1 MNMQMIMK
9 QMKKVQKDILNK
21 KEKLEGKEYNYSNSL
36 VEVTALGNK
45 KINKIKINEYV
56 EKDDLETLEDMI
68 MNAIDNVFKEIDE
81 ESEKEMSQYSNMVP
95 GLF

>member
-9 QMKKVQKDILNK
+9 QMQKVQKDILNK

-36 VEVTALGNK
+36 VEVIASGNK
-45 KINKIKINEYV
+45 KIKSLKIKELV
-56 EKDDLETLEDMI
+56 EKEDIETLEDMI
-68 MNAIDNVFKEIDE
+68 INVIDNVFKLIDE
-81 ESEKEMSQYSNMVP
+81 DSEKEMSQYSNMVP

>member
-9 QMKKVQKDILNK
+9 QMQKVQKDILNK
-21 KEKLEGKEYNYSNSL
+21 KEKLEQKEYNYSNSL

-45 KINKIKINEYV
+45 KIKKIKIKEYV
-56 EKDDLETLEDMI
+56 EKDDLEILEDMI

>member
-45 KINKIKINEYV
+45 KIKKIKIKEYV

>member
-9 QMKKVQKDILNK
+9 QMQKVQKDILNK

-45 KINKIKINEYV
+45 KIKKIKIKEYV
-56 EKDDLETLEDMI
+56 EKDDLETLEDMK

>member
-9 QMKKVQKDILNK
+9 QMQKVQKDILNK

-45 KINKIKINEYV
+45 KIKKIKIKEYV

-68 MNAIDNVFKEIDE
+68 MNAIDNIFKEIDE
-81 ESEKEMSQYSNMVP
+81 ESEKEMSQYSNMVA

>member
-9 QMKKVQKDILNK
+9 QMQKVQKDILNK

-45 KINKIKINEYV
+45 KIKKIKITEYV

-81 ESEKEMSQYSNMVP
+81 ESEKEMSQYSNMFP

>member
-9 QMKKVQKDILNK
+9 QMQKVQKDILYK

-45 KINKIKINEYV
+45 KIKKIKIKEYV

>member
-1 MNMQMIMK
+1 M
-9 QMKKVQKDILNK
+9 
-21 KEKLEGKEYNYSNSL
+21 
-36 VEVTALGNK
+36 GNK
-45 KINKIKINEYV
+45 KIKKIKIKEYV

>member
-9 QMKKVQKDILNK
+9 QMQKVQKDILNK
-21 KEKLEGKEYNYSNSL
+21 KEKLEGKKYNYSNSL

-45 KINKIKINEYV
+45 KIKKIKIKEYV

>member
-9 QMKKVQKDILNK
+9 QMQKVQKDILNK

-45 KINKIKINEYV
+45 KIKKIKIKEYV
-56 EKDDLETLEDMI
+56 EKDDLETLEEMI

>member
-9 QMKKVQKDILNK
+9 QMQKVQKDILNK

-45 KINKIKINEYV
+45 KIKKIKIKEYV

>member
-9 QMKKVQKDILNK
+9 QMQKVQKDILNK

-45 KINKIKINEYV
+45 KIK
-56 EKDDLETLEDMI
+56 
-68 MNAIDNVFKEIDE
+68 
-81 ESEKEMSQYSNMVP
+81 
-95 GLF
+95 

>member
-9 QMKKVQKDILNK
+9 QMQKVQKDILNK

-45 KINKIKINEYV
+45 KIKEIKIKEYV

>member
-1 MNMQMIMK
+1 MK
-9 QMKKVQKDILNK
+9 QMQKVQKDILNK

-45 KINKIKINEYV
+45 KIKKIKIKEYV

>member
-9 QMKKVQKDILNK
+9 QMQKVQKDILNK

-45 KINKIKINEYV
+45 KIKQIKIKEYV

>member
-9 QMKKVQKDILNK
+9 QMQKVQKDILNK

-45 KINKIKINEYV
+45 KIKKIKIKEYV

-81 ESEKEMSQYSNMVP
+81 ESEKEMNQYSNMVP

>member
-9 QMKKVQKDILNK
+9 QMQKVQKDILNK

-36 VEVTALGNK
+36 VEVTAMGNK
-45 KINKIKINEYV
+45 KIKKIKIKEYV

>member
-9 QMKKVQKDILNK
+9 QMQKVQKDILNK

-36 VEVTALGNK
+36 VEVIASGNK
-45 KINKIKINEYV
+45 KIKSLKIKELV
-56 EKDDLETLEDMI
+56 EKEDIETLEDMI

>member
-9 QMKKVQKDILNK
+9 QMQKVQKDILNK

-45 KINKIKINEYV
+45 KIKKIKIKEYV

-68 MNAIDNVFKEIDE
+68 MNAIDNVFKQIDE

>member
-9 QMKKVQKDILNK
+9 QMQKVQKDILNK

-45 KINKIKINEYV
+45 KIKQIKIKEYV
-56 EKDDLETLEDMI
+56 EKDDLETLEEMI
-68 MNAIDNVFKEIDE
+68 MNAIDNLFKEIDE

>member
-9 QMKKVQKDILNK
+9 QMQKVQKDILNK

-45 KINKIKINEYV
+45 KIKKIKIKEYV

-68 MNAIDNVFKEIDE
+68 MNAIDNVFKKIDE

>member
-9 QMKKVQKDILNK
+9 QMQKVQKDILTK

-45 KINKIKINEYV
+45 KIKKIKIKEYV

>member
-1 MNMQMIMK
+1 MNMQMMMK
-9 QMKKVQKDILNK
+9 QMQKVQKDILNK

-45 KINKIKINEYV
+45 KIKKIKIKEYV